1 MKDKSK
7 TLLLQDKI
15 KTFFKWSGLLDE
27 EVTKRLQY
35 IKSDWEL
42 QWDFEEEQYIE
53 EENSF
58 SPELN
63 KLFIEFSAYEPVQN
77 YHMNEDEIVEFLN
90 EKRNTKITKV
100 GKRWSVDDY
109 GQTLEQGAFS
119 DIEQYNL
126 KQAAIGR
133 IYAAIKRGQNNYDD
147 MEESHRFILSE
158 ILISILYHQEFD

>member
-1 MKDKSK
+1 MKDSSE

-15 KTFFKWSGLLDE
+15 KAFFKWSELLDE
-27 EVTKRLQY
+27 EVTKRLQH
-35 IKSDWEL
+35 IKSNWEL

-63 KLFIEFSAYEPVQN
+63 KLFMEFSKYNPVKN
-77 YHMNEDEIVEFLN
+77 YHLHEDEIVEFLN
-90 EKRNTKITKV
+90 EKRNTKIKKV
-100 GKRWSVDDY
+100 GKRWIVNDY

-133 IYAAIKRGQNNYDD
+133 IYAAIKRSQNNYDD

-158 ILISILYHQEFD
+158 ILLSILYYQVFD

>member
-1 MKDKSK
+1 MENKSQ
-7 TLLLQDKI
+7 TLVLQDKI
-15 KTFFKWSGLLDE
+15 KTFFKWSELLDE
-27 EVTKRLQY
+27 EVTKRLRH

-42 QWDFEEEQYIE
+42 QWDFEEEQYVE

-63 KLFIEFSAYEPVQN
+63 KLFIEFSQHALVDN
-77 YHMNEDEIVEFLN
+77 YHMHEDEIVEFLN
-90 EKRNTKITKV
+90 EKRNIKITKV
-100 GKRWSVDDY
+100 GKRWDVNDY
-109 GQTLEQGAFS
+109 GLTLEHGAFS
-119 DIEQYNL
+119 DIEQHNL

-133 IYAAIKRGQNNYDD
+133 IYAALKRNQNNYDD

>member
-1 MKDKSK
+1 MKSKSK
-7 TLLLQDKI
+7 TEQLQDKI
-15 KTFFKWSGLLDE
+15 KEFFKWSGLLDE
-27 EVTKRLQY
+27 EITKRLQH
-35 IKSDWEL
+35 IKSNWEL

-63 KLFIEFSAYEPVQN
+63 KLFIEFSKYKPVKN
-77 YHMNEDEIVEFLN
+77 YHLQEDKIVEFLN
-90 EKRNTKITKV
+90 EKRNTKIKKE
-100 GKRWSVDDY
+100 GKRWIVVDY

-133 IYAAIKRGQNNYDD
+133 IYAAIKRNQNNYDD

-158 ILISILYHQEFD
+158 ILLSILYHQEFD